1 MKNKSDAT
9 EPFAPVTGSAFRW
22 KPMDVAYSDNLHCPV
37 VLVLEVNPKY
47 PQFCYSTCSLN
58 DGIGTHSDHSLRTRE
73 EWLKWLERFSD
84 DLTGREMREARERVL
99 APIVEPE
106 SWRAF
111 RKRYAETGDPWIPE
125 TPRTP
130 NEKLTRGQ

>member
-1 MKNKSDAT
+1 MKNTSDAIA
-9 EPFAPVTGSAFRW
+9 PFAAANGSEFRW

-99 APIVEPE
+99 APIVEPP
-106 SWRAF
+106 SWAGF
-111 RKRYAETGDPWIPE
+111 RERYKLTGDPWLPE
-125 TPRTP
+125 
-130 NEKLTRGQ
+130 KHIQK